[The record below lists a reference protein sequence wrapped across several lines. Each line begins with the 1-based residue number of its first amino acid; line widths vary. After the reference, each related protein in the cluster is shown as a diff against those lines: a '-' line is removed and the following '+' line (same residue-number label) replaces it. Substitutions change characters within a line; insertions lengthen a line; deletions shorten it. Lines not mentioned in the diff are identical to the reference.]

1 MTGNPL
7 YDPYQIL
14 MKVYA
19 EKAYLKQAI
28 ADTYIEE
35 AYRSRTVK
43 AAYGVLEND
52 AVLSDFSRKKEICR
66 HGFRRGIVQKTRKR
80 RRGGVR
86 QRFPSEIQRR
96 RCEKSVA
103 RREERRNY
111 LYVVPR
117 ICLRSAA

>member
-52 AVLSDFSRKKEICR
+52 AYLSFCISYLFTASNIAA
-66 HGFRRGIVQKTRKR
+66 ITSVSTTTSPASY
-80 RRGGVR
+80 
-86 QRFPSEIQRR
+86 PSANTA
-96 RCEKSVA
+96 S
-103 RREERRNY
+103 
-111 LYVVPR
+111 
-117 ICLRSAA
+117 

>member
-52 AVLSDFSRKKEICR
+52 AYLSFCISHYAEKSPKLPVRVLLKTALYSRISPWNCAKNSEKAA
-66 HGFRRGIVQKTRKR
+66 RRGSSTLSFGNSTKKM
-80 RRGGVR
+80 
-86 QRFPSEIQRR
+86 
-96 RCEKSVA
+96 
-103 RREERRNY
+103 
-111 LYVVPR
+111 
-117 ICLRSAA
+117 